1 MASVPGQQLT
11 DMWMVDPTMFD
22 PTQRSNQ
29 FSLYNNAAL
38 PFPPTYGIG
47 GQGPVN
53 AATGKPIASYQ
64 APQPVYTP
72 PTPATGSY
80 ATPGMTLNSS
90 NPVDRWNQGMA
101 SMAGYTGGDPQQAA
115 LLSAQLGLGPM
126 YYSGGGQQQPT
137 GSPGSPGGWST
148 PNNWYAALQ
157 ALSDPTG
164 GQGVQTPGATVPLQQ
179 GYQPSGGV
187 NAAFLQQRGWGGPGP
202 TGGPITPQGGGP
214 VNQNFMSALAA
225 IQGRPQQF

>member
-1 MASVPGQQLT
+1 MMGIQMMDLAQGPGSGFSAT
-11 DMWMVDPTMFD
+11 NPYSPFPTGPF
-22 PTQRSNQ
+22 
-29 FSLYNNAAL
+29 
-38 PFPPTYGIG
+38 PFPPSYAGVPTDAFGR
-47 GQGPVN
+47 
-53 AATGKPIASYQ
+53 PIQTYQ

-72 PTPATGSY
+72 PSGPQGT
-80 ATPGMTLNSS
+80 TLNSMPAA

-101 SMAGYTGGDPQQAA
+101 AMAGYTGGDPQQAA